1 MSQETVPTI
10 SNKGLIK
17 ALGIA
22 LFIAIIALITM
33 IFPAEYN
40 IDPLGAGKA
49 LGLTQLSEE
58 ANSSSVVKSKESEK
72 TTTSGFQ
79 NDETIIEV
87 PAGKGL
93 EYKFYLEQYKSLTY
107 SWKTDGS
114 EIYFDMHGEP
124 KDDTSGY
131 FESYVIAT
139 ASESEGTITTPFAG
153 THGWYFKNN
162 SNQPIKITLIT
173 QGVYQTKGFVN

>member
-10 SNKGLIK
+10 SNKGLIQ
-17 ALGIA
+17 ALVIA
-22 LFIAIIALITM
+22 LFIAIVALLTM
-33 IFPAEYN
+33 ILPAEYN
-40 IDPLGAGKA
+40 IDPLGLGKA

-58 ANSSSVVKSKESEK
+58 ATESRIIKSKVPAK
-72 TTTSGFQ
+72 TTASGFQ
-79 NDETIIEV
+79 NDETVIEV

-131 FESYVIAT
+131 FENYVIAN
-139 ASESEGTITTPFAG
+139 ASESEGTITTPFTG

-162 SNQPIKITLIT
+162 SDQPIKITLIT
-173 QGVYQTKGFVN
+173 QGVYQAKGFVN